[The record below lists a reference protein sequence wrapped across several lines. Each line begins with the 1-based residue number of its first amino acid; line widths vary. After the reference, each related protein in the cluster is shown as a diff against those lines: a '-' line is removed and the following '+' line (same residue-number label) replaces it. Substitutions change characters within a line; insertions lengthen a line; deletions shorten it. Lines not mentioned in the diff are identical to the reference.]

1 MNALTI
7 VQAECLVAG
16 LLAGSATVWS
26 APRLVAHRL
35 EEQPEFPSPT
45 VAIPLAGVFITKYD
59 LRRSLV
65 VQIVTALTFAAL
77 SLHYGPSA
85 KLLLSCLYSVLFI
98 LIAYIDIQHR
108 MVLNILTYPGMLVS
122 LALSFAWP
130 GIGPVHALLGG
141 LAGLAVFLILQIV
154 GRGRLGT
161 GDTKLALLIGVV
173 RGFPDV
179 FNAILIGVLLGG
191 IGAVVVLVTRRG
203 GRKQYIAYAP
213 YLVAGAVVSFFLS
226 A

>member
-1 MNALTI
+1 MSALMI
-7 VQAECLVAG
+7 VQAESLVVG
-16 LLAGSATVWS
+16 LLAGSAMVWS

-59 LRRSLV
+59 LRRGLA

-85 KLLLSCLYSVLFI
+85 KLLLSCLYSALFI
-98 LIAYIDIQHR
+98 LIAYIDIEHR
-108 MVLNILTYPGMLVS
+108 LVLNILTYPGLVVS

-130 GIGPVHALLGG
+130 GMGPIHALLGG
-141 LAGLAVFLILQIV
+141 LTGLAVFLILQV
-154 GRGRLGT
+154 AGRGRLGM

-173 RGFPDV
+173 RSFPDV
-179 FNAILIGVLLGG
+179 FNAILIGVLFGG
-191 IGAVVVLVTRRG
+191 IAAVVVLVARRG

-213 YLVAGAVVSFFLS
+213 YLVAGAVVSFFFS

>member
-1 MNALTI
+1 MSVLTI

-16 LLAGSATVWS
+16 LLAGSAMVWS

-35 EEQPEFPSPT
+35 EEQSEYPSPT
-45 VAIPLAGVFITKYD
+45 VAIPFAGVFITKYD
-59 LRRSLV
+59 VRRGLA
-65 VQIVTALTFAAL
+65 VQLVTALVFAAL
-77 SLHYGPSA
+77 SLHYGPGA
-85 KLLLSCLYSVLFI
+85 KLLLSCLYSTLFI

-108 MVLNILTYPGMLVS
+108 LVLNVLTYPGLVLS

-130 GIGPVHALLGG
+130 GMGPVHALLGG
-141 LAGLAVFLILQIV
+141 LTGLAVFLILQIA

-191 IGAVVVLVTRRG
+191 IGAVVVLVARRG

-213 YLVAGAVVSFFLS
+213 YLAAGAVASFFLS
-226 A
+226 